1 MSLFINSVLTLKFVF
16 KVIAVNREN
25 GSYHSYVKKV
35 AVNEIRKS
43 HDLND
48 GSISKLDFLKIQWY
62 MVTTLYLGELL
73 TELRP
78 NKLTKQEKKSLIY
91 LGALIAIT
99 DLMVDDH
106 QLTSEKLTEL
116 LSGNSFDHK
125 HLSPIER
132 VFILYHHKLI
142 SNLSVEKAVIIQD
155 FAFRKPQIE
164 SQSQLKSDLTE
175 EEVIENTTKK
185 GGAALVLIASLLFDT
200 TEPNEAAIYQL
211 GVFIQYLNDSQDIYK
226 DIKAGI
232 TTFVSYR
239 TTFNE
244 INKTLSEE
252 FSKTIESFTKTNYSV
267 KGVCHLLFYI
277 NALFTGVSY
286 KVESYSKI
294 AGEIID
300 IEKIRQMDKSI
311 FNTNMLSLKSV
322 EYCIPKIITFKK
334 ASE

>member
-1 MSLFINSVLTLKFVF
+1 MSLFVNSVLTLKFIVKVF
-16 KVIAVNREN
+16 AVNREN

-35 AVNEIRKS
+35 AANEIRKS
-43 HDLND
+43 YELND
-48 GSISKLDFLKIQWY
+48 GNISRLDFLKIQWY

-78 NKLTKQEKKSLIY
+78 NKLTKQEKKSLIH

-125 HLSPIER
+125 HLSSIES
-132 VFILYHHKLI
+132 VFILYHDKLI
-142 SNLSVEKAVIIQD
+142 SNLSEEKAVIIQD

-175 EEVIENTTKK
+175 EEVIEHTTQK
-185 GGAALVLIASLLFDT
+185 GGSALVLIASLLFDT
-200 TEPNEAAIYQL
+200 TLPDESAIYQL

-226 DIKAGI
+226 DIKSRI
-232 TTFVSYR
+232 ITFVSYQ

-267 KGVCHLLFYI
+267 KGVYHLLFYI
-277 NALFTGVSY
+277 NALFIGVCY

-300 IEKIRQMDKSI
+300 IEKIRQIDKSI
-311 FNTNMLSLKSV
+311 FNTNMLSLKTV
-322 EYCIPKIITFKK
+322 VYCIPKIITFKK

>member
-1 MSLFINSVLTLKFVF
+1 MSLFINSILTLKFVV

-43 HDLND
+43 YDLND
-48 GSISKLDFLKIQWY
+48 GSISILDFLKIQWY

-73 TELRP
+73 TDLRP
-78 NKLTKQEKKSLIY
+78 KKLTKQEKKLLIY

-116 LSGNSFDHK
+116 LSGNSFDYK

-142 SNLSVEKAVIIQD
+142 SNLSEEKAIIIQD

-175 EEVIENTTKK
+175 EKVIEHTTQK
-185 GGAALVLIASLLFDT
+185 GGSALVLIASLLFNI
-200 TEPNEAAIYQL
+200 TEPDKAAIYQL

-226 DIKAGI
+226 DIKTGI
-232 TTFVSYR
+232 TTFVNYR
-239 TTFNE
+239 STFNE

-252 FSKTIESFTKTNYSV
+252 FSITIESFTKTNYSE
-267 KGVCHLLFYI
+267 KGVYHLLFYI

-286 KVESYSKI
+286 KVESYSKN

-334 ASE
+334 TSE

>member
-73 TELRP
+73 AELRP

-142 SNLSVEKAVIIQD
+142 SNLSEEKAVIIQD

-200 TEPNEAAIYQL
+200 TEPNEAAIYQF

-252 FSKTIESFTKTNYSV
+252 FNKTIKSFTKTTYPAYRV
-267 KGVCHLLFYI
+267 YKLLFYLNGMHTGITYKNIQYTRITGNEIDRSLI
-277 NALFTGVSY
+277 NKLNKEKFRVDLFSLT
-286 KVESYSKI
+286 
-294 AGEIID
+294 
-300 IEKIRQMDKSI
+300 SI
-311 FNTNMLSLKSV
+311 N
-322 EYCIPKIITFKK
+322 YCLPKLLTFRL
-334 ASE
+334 ASS